1 MDETIREPGAAPT
14 PARLCVIENEHTL
27 WEYPL
32 GEHTLIG
39 RKSVRVQADLVL
51 DSTVVSRKHGEITWR
66 GDGYY
71 YRDLDSSNGTY
82 INEKYYGGEATG
94 GRKEKKLE
102 YGDVIRIGDFVL
114 LFITDDIGAGEWKI
128 QPLTRDIE
136 ELNIGRRPAGAE
148 GIALG
153 DRLISR
159 NHASF
164 FRGRD
169 GWAIIDHD
177 STNGVWL
184 NNNRL
189 RQPLYLNLLDV
200 VRIGRCNFIFL
211 GDRMMYQD
219 FPVLS
224 QATSESKS
232 APGSS
237 RAGGYTPNP
246 GGTPNPGYAPDPAYP
261 PNPDYAPDPAY
272 PPNSGYAPGQG
283 YAPGPGCEPAGYAGP
298 NLVINI
304 AQRSVWQRFKKLTLL
319 KDINLTVN
327 NGEMVLILG
336 GSGAGKTTFM
346 NAVMG
351 YEKADGVILHGGTD
365 IYTEY
370 ERMKYEIGFV
380 PQQDLLRGSD
390 TVYDTL
396 QNAARMK
403 LPKEIPP
410 YERQQRIE
418 EVLELLGLQRE
429 RDSLVVKLS
438 GGQRKRLSIAVEFIA
453 DPSLFFLDEPDSGLD
468 GIMARSLMQ
477 NLRTIADRGKIVM
490 VITHGPDRAA
500 ELFDKVIVLAKSVQD
515 NCGHLAFYGT
525 VPEAYRFFETDT
537 LEGVV
542 RRINRPDEGGD
553 GLSDYY
559 INQFQGGLR

>member
-1 MDETIREPGAAPT
+1 MDETIREPGAAQP
-14 PARLCVIENEHTL
+14 PARLCVIENEHML
-27 WEYPL
+27 WEYSL

-39 RKSVRVQADLVL
+39 RKNVRVQVDLAL
-51 DSTVVSRKHGEITWR
+51 DSQVVSRRHGEITWR

-82 INEKYYGGEATG
+82 INEKYYSGEATG
-94 GRKEKKLE
+94 GRKEKRLE

-114 LFITDDIGAGEWKI
+114 LFITDDIGACEWKI
-128 QPLTRDIE
+128 QPLTGDIE
-136 ELNIGRRPAGAE
+136 ELNIGRRPAGAD

-200 VRIGRCNFIFL
+200 VRIGRCNFLFL
-211 GDRMMYQD
+211 GDRLMYQN
-219 FPVLS
+219 FSTPS
-224 QATSESKS
+224 QYASGNGST
-232 APGSS
+232 PGGS
-237 RAGGYTPNP
+237 RAGGYTPNQGYTPDP
-246 GGTPNPGYAPDPAYP
+246 GYTPNPGH
-261 PNPDYAPDPAY
+261 
-272 PPNSGYAPGQG
+272 
-283 YAPGPGCEPAGYAGP
+283 APGPGYAGPEYAGP

-351 YEKADGVILHGGTD
+351 YEKADGRILHGGTD

>member
-1 MDETIREPGAAPT
+1 MNAAARETGGQQGAK
-14 PARLCVIENEHTL
+14 LYVMENENTL
-27 WEYPL
+27 REFPL
-32 GEHTLIG
+32 SGERITIG
-39 RKSVRVQADLVL
+39 RKTARNQVDLSL
-51 DSTVVSRKHGEITWR
+51 EAGVVSRHHGEITQT
-66 GDGYY
+66 DGKYF
-71 YRDLDSSNGTY
+71 YRDTDSSNGTY
-82 INEKYYGGEATG
+82 INEKLYGADAPG
-94 GRKEKKLE
+94 GRNQKELE

-114 LFITDDIGAGEWKI
+114 LFIDSAGEGGEWKV
-128 QPLTRDIE
+128 QPLSGDIE
-136 ELNIGRRPAGAE
+136 ELNIGRRPEGDR

-153 DRLISR
+153 SKTVSR

-164 FRGRD
+164 FRGRE
-169 GWAIIDHD
+169 GWAIIDHN
-177 STNGVWL
+177 STNGVYL

-189 RQPLYLNLLDV
+189 EKPLYLNLLDV
-200 VRIGRCNFIFL
+200 VRIGRSNFIFL
-211 GDRMMYQD
+211 GDRLMYQI
-219 FPVLS
+219 FPEAGDGAGEAPRENSLGRNSDS
-224 QATSESKS
+224 QKE
-232 APGSS
+232 
-237 RAGGYTPNP
+237 
-246 GGTPNPGYAPDPAYP
+246 
-261 PNPDYAPDPAY
+261 
-272 PPNSGYAPGQG
+272 GQ
-283 YAPGPGCEPAGYAGP
+283 
-298 NLVINI
+298 LVINI

-327 NGEMVLILG
+327 SGEMVLILG

-370 ERMKYEIGFV
+370 DRMKYEIGFV

-390 TVYDTL
+390 SVYDTL

-403 LPKEIPP
+403 LPKEITP
-410 YERQQRIE
+410 YQRQQRIE

-429 RDSLVVKLS
+429 RNSLVVKLS

-468 GIMARSLMQ
+468 GIMARSLME

-525 VPEAYRFFETDT
+525 VPEAYRFFETDS

-559 INQFQGGLR
+559 IDLFQGGKG

>member
-1 MDETIREPGAAPT
+1 MDKTVRDAGGREKA
-14 PARLCVIENEHTL
+14 ARLYVIADENTL
-27 WEYPL
+27 WDYPL
-32 GEHTLIG
+32 RERTVIG
-39 RKSVRVQADLVL
+39 RKTARNQVDLAL
-51 DSTVVSRKHGEITWR
+51 DSQVVSRRHGEILYVN
-66 GDGYY
+66 GIYY
-71 YRDLDSSNGTY
+71 YRDTQSSNGTY
-82 INEKYYGGEATG
+82 INEKLYGADAPG
-94 GRKEKKLE
+94 GRDQKQLE

-114 LFITDDIGAGEWKI
+114 LFITDDSEAGDWKV
-128 QPLTRDIE
+128 QPLTGDIE
-136 ELNIGRRPAGAE
+136 ELNIGRRPERGS

-153 DRLISR
+153 SKLISR

-164 FRGRD
+164 FRGRE

-177 STNGVWL
+177 STNGVFL

-189 RQPLYLNLLDV
+189 QKPLYLNLMDV

-211 GDRMMYQD
+211 GNRLMYQSMPLTRED
-219 FPVLS
+219 
-224 QATSESKS
+224 
-232 APGSS
+232 PGD
-237 RAGGYTPNP
+237 AEGGY
-246 GGTPNPGYAPDPAYP
+246 G
-261 PNPDYAPDPAY
+261 
-272 PPNSGYAPGQG
+272 SKRER
-283 YAPGPGCEPAGYAGP
+283 GCPETEERERYSRKREGDDQ
-298 NLVINI
+298 LVINI

-327 NGEMVLILG
+327 KGEMVLILG

-370 ERMKYEIGFV
+370 DRMKYEIGFV

-390 TVYDTL
+390 SVYDTL

-477 NLRTIADRGKIVM
+477 NLRVIADRGKIVM

-525 VPEAYRFFETDT
+525 VPEAYRFFETDS

-553 GLSDYY
+553 GMSDYY
-559 INQFQGGLR
+559 IDLFQGGRR

>member
-1 MDETIREPGAAPT
+1 MDDRTIMDGSGGRT
-14 PARLCVIENEHTL
+14 SARLCVIEDENTL

-32 GEHTLIG
+32 GEHTVIG
-39 RKSVRVQADLVL
+39 RKNARIHVDLTL
-51 DSTVVSRKHGEITWR
+51 DSPVVSRCHGEITYEN
-66 GDGYY
+66 GNYI
-71 YRDLDSSNGTY
+71 YRDENSSNGTY
-82 INEKYYGGEATG
+82 INESLYGKEALNG
-94 GRKEKKLE
+94 QCEKILE

-114 LFITDDIGAGEWKI
+114 LFVTETSDVGEWKI
-128 QPLTRDIE
+128 QPLTSDIE
-136 ELNIGRRPAGAE
+136 ELNIGRRPQSGS

-153 DRLISR
+153 SKLISR

-164 FRGRD
+164 FRGRE
-169 GWAIIDHD
+169 GWAIVDHD
-177 STNGVWL
+177 STNGVYL

-189 RQPLYLNLLDV
+189 QKPLYLNPLDV
-200 VRIGRCNFIFL
+200 VRIGHCNFIFL
-211 GDRMMYQD
+211 GSRLMYQSLAVQQQEE
-219 FPVLS
+219 P
-224 QATSESKS
+224 
-232 APGSS
+232 APE
-237 RAGGYTPNP
+237 AGYGAADMEKGWEREMY
-246 GGTPNPGYAPDPAYP
+246 
-261 PNPDYAPDPAY
+261 
-272 PPNSGYAPGQG
+272 SGYGQSEAYG
-283 YAPGPGCEPAGYAGP
+283 AQDQ
-298 NLVINI
+298 LVINI

-319 KDINLTVN
+319 KDINLTIN

-403 LPKEIPP
+403 LPKEISS

-477 NLRTIADRGKIVM
+477 NLRSIADRGKIVM

-525 VPEAYRFFETDT
+525 VPEAYRFFETDS

-559 INQFQGGLR
+559 INLFQGGYQ